1 LFRCEVKSLLTA
13 FVESFLSHQLR
24 KSLLPCQWM
33 RIIGTSR
40 PLTIGILKKNDC
52 LLHSTAK
59 PHLIPIFAQTYPQ
72 KAFYSKIDEHHAN
85 VFATIHPVQNRRI
98 FANAN

>member
-1 LFRCEVKSLLTA
+1 VNL
-13 FVESFLSHQLR
+13 FLSHQLR
-24 KSLLPCQWM
+24 KSLLPCQWR

-40 PLTIGILKKNDC
+40 QAAIGILKKNDC

-59 PHLIPIFAQTYPQ
+59 TRLIPFFAQTYPQ

-85 VFATIHPVQNRRI
+85 VFATIHPVQNRRVS
-98 FANAN
+98 ANAN

>member
-1 LFRCEVKSLLTA
+1 TDC
-13 FVESFLSHQLR
+13 FVESFCCHHNCV
-24 KSLLPCQWM
+24 SLLPCQWM

-40 PLTIGILKKNDC
+40 QAAIGVLKKNDC

-59 PHLIPIFAQTYPQ
+59 PRFIPIFAQTYPQ

-85 VFATIHPVQNRRI
+85 VFATIHPVQNRRV